1 MNTHLYIIYIILH
14 VYVFFGGICMHLWD
28 TLGAQVALNLAPLLH
43 RTFPLAL
50 RAEVGVSG
58 FVALDLFRMLAEDQC
73 RKMKAPTGST
83 FWAAQT
89 VVNMQSC
96 CLAGILVTIT
106 KDEAFSPWRAGSAR
120 MSEISIEEQFSFL
133 RRQSA
138 NAQLTCRSFWQAA
151 ARVAISTGR
160 KLNKE
165 QPAPVQGEKP
175 LGMEEFLLDINTF
188 L

>member
-1 MNTHLYIIYIILH
+1 
-14 VYVFFGGICMHLWD
+14 
-28 TLGAQVALNLAPLLH
+28 
-43 RTFPLAL
+43 
-50 RAEVGVSG
+50 
-58 FVALDLFRMLAEDQC
+58 
-73 RKMKAPTGST
+73 MKAPTGST

-138 NAQLTCRSFWQAA
+138 NAQLIADHFGRQPRGLQFQRAESSTKSSQLRSK
-151 ARVAISTGR
+151 ARSLWEW
-160 KLNKE
+160 KS
-165 QPAPVQGEKP
+165 
-175 LGMEEFLLDINTF
+175 FF
-188 L
+188 

>member
-1 MNTHLYIIYIILH
+1 
-14 VYVFFGGICMHLWD
+14 MHLWD

-138 NAQLTCRSFWQAA
+138 NAQLIADHFGRQPRGLQFQRAESSTKSSQLRSK
-151 ARVAISTGR
+151 ARSLWEW
-160 KLNKE
+160 KS
-165 QPAPVQGEKP
+165 
-175 LGMEEFLLDINTF
+175 FF
-188 L
+188 